1 MSGASETTFR
11 LSCADALP
19 WANASLQLFVY
30 RWAPQSSAP
39 KAVVLIAHG
48 MAEHAARYA
57 RFAQELCAAGY
68 VVYAADHRGH
78 GQTVERADL
87 GWFEGGLA
95 AVIADQERLRLRAS
109 GEYPGLP
116 VFVIGHSMGSFVVR
130 RYLCA
135 YGHEIAG
142 AVLSGT
148 AGGKI
153 GLVKAAKVL
162 AFLESLRVGQRGK
175 SPVLHATTF
184 GEYNKRFKPART
196 DADWLSR
203 DPAEVD
209 KYVADPL
216 CGFEVTTTAWREVM
230 LSVIEMQDP
239 ANLARMP
246 KELPLF
252 LLSGSVDPVGGS
264 AGVLASVELFKAS
277 GLTDVTHK
285 LYEGGRHEMLNET
298 NRDEVQRDI
307 VAWLDGVLAKRGAGL
322 AQARKSA

>member
-1 MSGASETTFR
+1 MSSATETTFQ
-11 LSCADALP
+11 LSCVDALP
-19 WANASLQLFVY
+19 GASATLQLYVY
-30 RWAPQSSAP
+30 RWAPAGAP
-39 KAVVLIAHG
+39 KAIVLIAHG

-57 RFAQELCAAGY
+57 RLADELCAAGY
-68 VVYAADHRGH
+68 VVYASDHRGH
-78 GQTVERADL
+78 GRSARAEDL
-87 GWFEGGLA
+87 GWFDGGHA
-95 AVIADQERLRLRAS
+95 AVIADQERLRLRAT
-109 GEYPGLP
+109 GEHPDVP
-116 VFVIGHSMGSFVVR
+116 VFVLGHSMGSFIMR

-135 YGHEIAG
+135 YGHQIAG

-148 AGGKI
+148 AGGKV
-153 GLVKAAKVL
+153 GLVKAGKML

-184 GEYNKRFKPART
+184 GEYNKRFKPNRT

-230 LSVIEMQDP
+230 LSIIEMQSP
-239 ANLARMP
+239 ANVACMP
-246 KELPLF
+246 KDLPIFLF
-252 LLSGSVDPVGGS
+252 SGSEDPVGGT
-264 AGVLASVELFKAS
+264 AGVRASVELLQAG
-277 GLTDVTHK
+277 GLTNVTHK

-307 VAWLDGVLAKRGAGL
+307 VAFFDGVLEKRAG
-322 AQARKSA
+322 QSRARKSA